1 MSRIFKAFEK
11 AWEARHL
18 APQIAV
24 EEAAGERS
32 APVVPAPKNGSG
44 HTNGVPRPGN
54 GKPCGMVSLDNV
66 GAVRI
71 RLTSGSPVL
80 PFDGSAPRAA
90 EQYKIVR
97 TKILHHPA
105 QPRCLVVSS
114 AQTGDGKSI
123 NAVNIA
129 GCMALKDQASVL
141 LVDADLRR
149 SEMADTLGVP
159 ASPGLADVLAGH
171 ATLENAIV
179 RLEPF
184 PNLYFLPRGERHG
197 SPAELLDSG
206 RWRAIAA
213 LLKREFGFVVIDA
226 PPVGLVADYDL
237 VQDVAD
243 GVILIIRPDH
253 TNRTLSL
260 KAIESIPPEQLIGVV
275 VNCASEWFLTKSLG
289 QSYYHYYD
297 ERS

>member
-11 AWEARHL
+11 AWEARHT
-18 APQIAV
+18 APLIAV
-24 EEAAGERS
+24 EEAEGEGARCG
-32 APVVPAPKNGSG
+32 APVPRNGSG
-44 HTNGVPRPGN
+44 RANGAPHPEN
-54 GKPCGMVSLDNV
+54 GKSGGTVFVETLETV
-66 GAVRI
+66 KVR
-71 RLTSGSPVL
+71 LANGSPVL
-80 PFDGSAPRAA
+80 PFDGSEPRAA

-114 AQTGDGKSI
+114 AQTEDGKSI

-149 SEMADTLGVP
+149 SELADTLGVP
-159 ASPGLADVLAGH
+159 ASPGLAEVLAGQ
-171 ATLENAIV
+171 ATLEKAVV

-184 PNLYFLPRGERHG
+184 PNLYFLPSGERHG
-197 SPAELLDSG
+197 SPTELLDSG
-206 RWRAIAA
+206 RWRAVAA

-226 PPVGLVADYDL
+226 PPIGLVADYDL
-237 VQDVAD
+237 IQDVAD

-253 TNRTLSL
+253 TNRTLGL

-275 VNCASEWFLTKSLG
+275 INCASEWFLTKSLG
-289 QSYYHYYD
+289 QRYYHYYD
-297 ERS
+297 QKP